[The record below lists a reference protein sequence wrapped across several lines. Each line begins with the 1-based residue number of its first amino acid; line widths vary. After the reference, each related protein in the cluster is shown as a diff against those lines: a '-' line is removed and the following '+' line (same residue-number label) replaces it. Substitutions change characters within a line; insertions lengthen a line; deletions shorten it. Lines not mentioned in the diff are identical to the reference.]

1 VSVLDD
7 ILEGV
12 RTDLA
17 ARQETAPLDKL
28 KEAAARAPSP
38 RDVHGAL
45 GGDEVSVIAEVKRS
59 SPSKGALAAIADP
72 AALAADYEAGGAR
85 VISVL
90 TEQRLFGGCL
100 ADLASVREV
109 VQIPVLRKDFVV
121 SSYQLWEAR
130 AYGADLVLLI
140 VAALDQNALVSLVER
155 AESIGLV
162 PLVEVHTAQELDRAL
177 EAGATVIGVN
187 ARNLATLE
195 VDRGVFAD
203 LAPRIPEGCI
213 KIAESGVRGPHDLL
227 AYAAAGADAVL
238 VGESLV
244 IGRDPRNAVA
254 DLVTAGLHPALRGD
268 RGSGSRRSGGDI
280 GSQASDED
288 DGSAKDRPPTDRP
301 PTDRPPTDPPP
312 NDKGDQ

>member
-12 RTDLA
+12 RSDLA
-17 ARQETAPLDKL
+17 ERQQLAPLERL
-28 KEAAARAPSP
+28 KEAARRAPSP
-38 RDVHGAL
+38 KDVQAAL

-72 AALAADYEAGGAR
+72 AALAADYEEGGAR

-90 TEQRLFGGCL
+90 TERRRFGGSL
-100 ADLASVREV
+100 EDLAAVREM
-109 VQIPVLRKDFVV
+109 VQVPVLRKDFVV
-121 SSYQLWEAR
+121 TSYQLWEAR

-162 PLVEVHTAQELDRAL
+162 PLVEVHTAAELDRAL
-177 EAGATVIGVN
+177 EAGAKVIGVN

-195 VDRGVFAD
+195 VDRGVFAA
-203 LAPRIPEGCI
+203 LAPQIPEGVI

-244 IGRDPRNAVA
+244 TGKDPRSAVA

-268 RGSGSRRSGGDI
+268 RAPRRDP
-280 GSQASDED
+280 D
-288 DGSAKDRPPTDRP
+288 DPT
-301 PTDRPPTDPPP
+301 
-312 NDKGDQ
+312 